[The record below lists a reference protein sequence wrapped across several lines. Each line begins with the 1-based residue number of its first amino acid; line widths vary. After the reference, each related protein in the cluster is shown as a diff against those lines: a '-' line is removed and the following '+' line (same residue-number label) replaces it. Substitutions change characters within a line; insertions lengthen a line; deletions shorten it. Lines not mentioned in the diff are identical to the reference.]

1 MMGNNPIRKQDLWT
15 GDLNGYLVVHS
26 MWHTLQGEGPF
37 SGRPAV
43 FIRLWGCN
51 LKCYW
56 CDTDFE
62 SQYQTLSAEAIV
74 QHVKT
79 ILGPWTNLVV
89 ITGGEPFR
97 QNISRL
103 VTNLNR
109 SGLDVQIETAG
120 TLTIPDFPWHRC
132 HVVVSPKTGKI
143 NPAIRQNAMA
153 WKYIIKGGE
162 TSDEDGL
169 PGKSTQV
176 EGRDMRLARP
186 PDDFPLDQVYLSPCD
201 EGDVDKNTRNTL
213 LATALCLEHGYRLSL
228 QTHKIVGVD

>member
-15 GDLNGYLVVHS
+15 GDLNGHLVVHS

-62 SQYQTLSAEAIV
+62 SSKQTLSAEAIV
-74 QHVKT
+74 QHIK
-79 ILGPWTNLVV
+79 IIRGPWTNLVV

-109 SGLDVQIETAG
+109 SGMDVQIETAG
-120 TLTIPDFPWHRC
+120 SLTIPDFPWHRC
-132 HVVVSPKTGKI
+132 HVVVSPKTGKV
-143 NPAIRQNAMA
+143 NPAIRQNAIA
-153 WKYIIKGGE
+153 WKYIIKAGE
-162 TSDEDGL
+162 ISDEDGL
-169 PGKSTQV
+169 PIMSTQI
-176 EGRDMRLARP
+176 EGREARLARP
-186 PDDFPLDQVYLSPCD
+186 PDDFPLDKIYLSPCD
-201 EGDVDKNTRNTL
+201 VQDEGWNKANTR
-213 LATALCLEHGYRLSL
+213 LAAELCLKHGYRLSL
-228 QTHKIVGVD
+228 QVHKLVGVD